1 MTAQRFTLLEFVKGK
16 MPDSWARCL
25 SQVDVAVIKP
35 WQKTVLIGEVAYQL
49 LSPTARDANA
59 KAQTEYRAIVE
70 KLKDLLP
77 SYEVVADDANHN
89 SVLLERRHWADATFE
104 IDVSA
109 IRHGDQRWTNVEI
122 REVARFAQAQNAGSV
137 AALPS
142 GPSPTGSQQARSIDD
157 GRHVAKFLQERATNP
172 DLSVRTFVLRHDAE
186 IKGGSLIAKIRR
198 LQRRLRSLV

>member
-1 MTAQRFTLLEFVKGK
+1 MTAQRFTLLEFIKEK

-25 SQVDVAVIKP
+25 SEVDVAVIKP
-35 WQKTVLIGEVAYQL
+35 WQKTVLIGEAAYQL
-49 LSPTARDANA
+49 LSPAARDANA
-59 KAQTEYRAIVE
+59 KAKSEYRAIVE

-77 SYEVVADDANHN
+77 SYEIVADDANHK

-137 AALPS
+137 AALP
-142 GPSPTGSQQARSIDD
+142 PDLTPTGSQQARLIDD
-157 GRHVAKFLQERATNP
+157 GRHVAKFLREKARNP
-172 DLSVRTFVLRHDAE
+172 NLSVRAFVLRYDAE
-186 IKGGSLIAKIRR
+186 IKGGSPIAKIRR
-198 LQRRLRSLV
+198 LQRRLQSLV